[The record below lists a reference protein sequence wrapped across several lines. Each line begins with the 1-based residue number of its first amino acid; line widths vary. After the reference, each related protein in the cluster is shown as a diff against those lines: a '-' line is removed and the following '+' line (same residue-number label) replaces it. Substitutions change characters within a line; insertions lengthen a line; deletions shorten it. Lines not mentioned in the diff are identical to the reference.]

1 MNYNTDKIENSHL
14 LLRFSGNRILVDD
27 LESEK
32 KIVYDNQSQVS
43 IYKMGGPSTS
53 CHKVTNGTQPKNEA
67 DRIMD
72 DN

>member
-1 MNYNTDKIENSHL
+1 MEQVPLLVQFSSKKLPLATIEENKQIEYNPETQTS
-14 LLRFSGNRILVDD
+14 
-27 LESEK
+27 
-32 KIVYDNQSQVS
+32 VYL
-43 IYKMGGPSTS
+43 MGGPSTS